1 MWLLLGPRLRGDDET
16 AATEAP
22 AMKIIQFRE
31 PGPPEVMQCI
41 DVPVPALQDGEVLVR
56 AHSIGVG
63 IPDTLIRAG
72 TYNWMPPLPATPG
85 TELSGVIERVGP
97 GVTSRKAGQHV
108 VASARERP
116 HRGGHYAE
124 YVATPAE
131 ATFVLP
137 DGVDLEAAAA
147 LANYQVG
154 YHMLKDAAKVAKGES
169 LLLYAAAGGMGN
181 AVIDLARAWGLSVI
195 GVVSSDD
202 KARFAR
208 ELGAAHVIN
217 RRTEAV
223 AERVRA
229 LTAGRGVDYIIDPVA
244 GPTIAGNLGLLAPM
258 GMLVIYG
265 GLGGR
270 AHGDVLA
277 EMRKH
282 GTICPAIRTFS
293 IHAWDHRP
301 EERRAGMRAL
311 IDMLAAGQLHPR
323 IHARLK
329 LEDARKAHAMLE
341 GGEVLGKLLLQP

>member
-1 MWLLLGPRLRGDDET
+1 
-16 AATEAP
+16 
-22 AMKIIQFRE
+22 MKIIQFRE
-31 PGPPEVMQCI
+31 PGPPEVMACL
-41 DVPVPALQDGEVLVR
+41 DVPIPTPQPGEVLVR

-63 IPDTLIRAG
+63 IPDTLIRSG

-85 TELSGVIERVGP
+85 TELSGVIEAVGP
-97 GVTSRKAGQHV
+97 GVTARKVGQRV

-124 YVATPAE
+124 YVATPAD

-137 DGVDLEAAAA
+137 DRVDLEQAAA

-154 YHMLKDAAKVAKGES
+154 YHMLKDAAKVTSGAS

-181 AVIDLARAWGLSVI
+181 AVIDLARAWDLTVV
-195 GVVSSDD
+195 GVVSTDE

-208 ELGAAHVIN
+208 DLGAHHVIN
-217 RRTEAV
+217 RRGENV
-223 AERVRA
+223 AERVAA
-229 LTAGRGVDYIIDPVA
+229 LTRGRGVDFIIDPVA
-244 GPTIAGNLGLLAPM
+244 GPTIAGNLPLLAPM

-282 GTICPAIRTFS
+282 GRICPAIRSFS
-293 IHAWDHRP
+293 IHAWDDRP

-311 IDMLAAGQLHPR
+311 IDMLAAGQLHPH

-329 LEDARKAHAMLE
+329 LADAVEAHRRLE
-341 GGEVLGKLLLQP
+341 SGDVIGKLLLQP